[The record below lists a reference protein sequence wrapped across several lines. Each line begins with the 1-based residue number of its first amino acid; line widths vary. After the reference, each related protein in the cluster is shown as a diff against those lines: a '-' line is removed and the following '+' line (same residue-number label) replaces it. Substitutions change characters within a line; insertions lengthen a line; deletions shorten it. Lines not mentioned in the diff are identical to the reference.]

1 MDVYRVPCS
10 FSAYPMDLVFVL
22 EIGAIAGL
30 ITEKYTGG
38 TEKTEQSDLQ
48 VISDIAEFVH
58 GAGK

>member
-22 EIGAIAGL
+22 ENGAIAGL
-30 ITEKYTGG
+30 ITDKYTGW

-48 VISDIAEFVH
+48 VISDIAEFVY
-58 GAGK
+58 GEG